1 MIKRFISAFVV
12 LLAFTNC
19 TNDLSET
26 VQDGENTMHRH
37 TKTVAVSS
45 QLVVGYFPSWSE
57 TFPSASGTK
66 LRNLPEEVTHVFLSF
81 VKPDMRYEKGSF
93 DLRNTGLEVP
103 YDGQTLKESVDIL
116 KAKGINVIISIG
128 GETYWGTD
136 AAYNIDYQQIAD
148 FVRDFGFQG
157 IDWDYEPNGGFATIG
172 TPQNVQRFI
181 TMIRSSRALLP
192 KEEGFL
198 IACAPAGCGALGR
211 PTPYPNDDPDS
222 PYAYAKRA
230 EVTGDDLAN
239 EYNSIDPNGYTISLY
254 GFESTGHMIPVFKA
268 VGEMLDFVAFQGY
281 NTGSASK
288 REIMY
293 DSYAYYA
300 NIYGFKVAFGMHVPE
315 EPWGPYYTYTA
326 DKVREYATY
335 IADGGKHNRAGKGD
349 GVMFWQL
356 LQQSKIEPSHTGI
369 TYSVLAH
376 DILENKNPVTTPSI
390 YITSPANNAFIK
402 ETIPFTIE
410 TKVRKAETV
419 LFYIDEQLVAT
430 LHNAP
435 YQYTVLSLALGMHT
449 LKVKGINAKGEFAE
463 ASAVVKII
471 DEDSLEGL
479 PLWKADVAYEV
490 SGTEVVYEEKV
501 WRNKWWTQGDVP
513 GIADVWEYVRGGDNS
528 GSSVIAEYD
537 ANKTYAEAGTVVLYN
552 GKKYRNK
559 WWTKGD
565 IPGEDPNG
573 PWEEIK

>member
-335 IADGGKHNRAGKGD
+335 VADGGKHNRAGKGD

-463 ASAVVKII
+463 ANAVVKII

>member
-19 TNDLSET
+19 TNDLAET
-26 VQDGENTMHRH
+26 VQDGENTTRQH
-37 TKTVAVSS
+37 TKTARVSS

-57 TFPSASGTK
+57 TFPSANGTL

-81 VKPDMRYEKGSF
+81 VKPDMRYEKGSY

-103 YDGQTLKESVDIL
+103 YDGQTLKESVEIL
-116 KAKGINVIISIG
+116 KAKGVNVIISIG

-198 IACAPAGCGALGR
+198 IACAPAGAGALGR

-222 PYAYAKRA
+222 PYAYANRA
-230 EVTGDDLAN
+230 AVTGDNLAN
-239 EYNSIDPNGYTISLY
+239 EYNSTSPEGYTISLY

-288 REIMY
+288 REVMY

-326 DKVREYATY
+326 DKVKQYTEY

-356 LQQSKIEPSHTGI
+356 LQQSKIDPSHTGI

-376 DILENKNPVTTPSI
+376 DILDNRNPVTTPSV

-402 ETIPFTIE
+402 ENTSITIE

-419 LFYIDEQLVAT
+419 EFYIDDALVAT
-430 LHNAP
+430 VNNAP
-435 YQYTVLSLALGMHT
+435 YQYTVNTLPLGIHSLR
-449 LKVKGINAKGEFAE
+449 VKAINAKGEFAE
-463 ASAVVKII
+463 ANASIKII
-471 DEDSLEGL
+471 EAGSLEGL
-479 PLWKADVAYEV
+479 PQWKAEVAYEET
-490 SGTEVVYEEKV
+490 GTEVVYDQKV
-501 WRNKWWTQGDVP
+501 WRNKWWTQGEVP
-513 GIADVWEYVRGGDNS
+513 GVADVWEYVRGGDNG
-528 GSSVIAEYD
+528 GSEIKAYD
-537 ANKTYAEAGTVVLYN
+537 VNKTYAETGTIVSYN
-552 GKKYRNK
+552 GKKYRNR

-565 IPGEDPNG
+565 IPGENPNG
-573 PWEEIK
+573 PWEEIA